1 MADDS
6 GATPLPRRV
15 PGATVSPRPPV
26 RVERLVIPED
36 LRQRLLTA
44 IADELQRDEAQ
55 AGRSAQEQG
64 NTEKLAI
71 PGDRGTA
78 WWRDEAAA
86 QAGGEASA
94 EGAAA
99 GALVAQAG
107 TLPAGPEQAAAP
119 DQAEPQAPAPDP
131 AEHQAVASG
140 QADLPAPAPDQAA
153 SAPTVWSPVPR
164 SADVPAPASDQAS
177 ASAPT
182 IWSPIPR
189 PAGVPVPVSD
199 QASASAPTIWSPVP
213 RPAGIPPTA
222 PDHPVRR
229 ALSADQAD
237 VPPPAADRPDPQ
249 PVAPLPRR
257 APGTNG
263 APPPPAHVRR
273 NFLPPS
279 LLGRRLD
286 RDAYTEPLPR
296 ITGIRAGS
304 FAALD
309 DAHRAADPVV
319 APTPPAGAPPLV
331 PTPPDSAP
339 SGSGEVGDAP
349 PDREPAAPAPP
360 GAGPSGPAGPDAG
373 PSEPEGAGQG
383 VPLSE
388 PSLPATPSALAVT
401 AAPPVAPPGFA
412 QVSPPPAALASPT
425 APAAPRPAGQAS
437 PAFSTPRGSPR
448 YTWPD
453 RNEKQPG
460 DGAVVPTPAASSADK
475 KQQTSGRRYRIA
487 GLLVAV
493 IALVIAAVIVLLL
506 SGRTGAA
513 GKSQGGLGPPGAGT
527 GERNLAA
534 AWVARQV
541 SRTAVVACDPVMCNA
556 LAAHGVPARVLNPLR
571 PGTTSPLHSEII
583 VATAQVRAQF
593 GHLLSSGYAPA
604 VLARFG
610 SGPQRIEIRQIA
622 EHGAVAYQAM
632 LGADLLRRKTSGAE
646 LLRSNR
652 IATAPIAR
660 QELSAGRVDSRLLIA
675 IAQMAS
681 VHPMYIINFGS
692 AAPGADPDLPL
703 RFADLAETGRAHLP
717 YARSVGYVRS
727 MVSLLRTQHIP
738 FRPAHEVT
746 VYLAGGRKA
755 LRIEFPAP
763 SPLGLLGPRRA

>member
-15 PGATVSPRPPV
+15 PGATVPPRPPA

-64 NTEKLAI
+64 NTEKPAI

-78 WWRDEAAA
+78 WWRDDAA
-86 QAGGEASA
+86 
-94 EGAAA
+94 
-99 GALVAQAG
+99 
-107 TLPAGPEQAAAP
+107 EQ
-119 DQAEPQAPAPDP
+119 
-131 AEHQAVASG
+131 QAVASG

-153 SAPTVWSPVPR
+153 SAPTVWSPV
-164 SADVPAPASDQAS
+164 Q
-177 ASAPT
+177 
-182 IWSPIPR
+182 R
-189 PAGVPVPVSD
+189 PAGVPVSASD
-199 QASASAPTIWSPVP
+199 QAAASAPTVWSPVP
-213 RPAGIPPTA
+213 RPGGIPPTA
-222 PDHPVRR
+222 PDQAARG

-237 VPPPAADRPDPQ
+237 VPALAADQPDQRPVP
-249 PVAPLPRR
+249 PLPRR

-263 APPPPAHVRR
+263 APPPPVHVRR

-296 ITGIRAGS
+296 ITGFRAGS

-319 APTPPAGAPPLV
+319 APAPPGGAPPLV
-331 PTPPDSAP
+331 PVPPDAAP
-339 SGSGEVGDAP
+339 SGSAEVSDTP
-349 PDREPAAPAPP
+349 PDRESAAPAPP
-360 GAGPSGPAGPDAG
+360 GTGPSGPGGPDSGPDAG
-373 PSEPEGAGQG
+373 SSEPEAEGQG
-383 VPLSE
+383 VSLFE
-388 PSLPATPSALAVT
+388 PSLPVKPPALAV
-401 AAPPVAPPGFA
+401 PPVRPVAPPGFA
-412 QVSPPPAALASPT
+412 QVSPPPAAPASPT
-425 APAAPRPAGQAS
+425 APAAPRAAGPAS
-437 PAFSTPRGSPR
+437 PALSGPSGAPR
-448 YTWPD
+448 YTWPTD

-460 DGAVVPTPAASSADK
+460 NRAAIPTPADR

-487 GLLVAV
+487 GVLVAV
-493 IALVIAAVIVLLL
+493 IALVIAAVVVLLL

-513 GKSQGGLGPPGAGT
+513 GKSQGGLGPPGAGAR
-527 GERNLAA
+527 ERNLAA

-556 LAAHGVPARVLNPLR
+556 LAARGVPARVLYPLR

-583 VATAQVRAQF
+583 VATALVRAQF
-593 GHLLSSGYAPA
+593 GHLLSSGHAPA

-622 EHGAVAYQAM
+622 EHGAAAYQAM

-646 LLRSNR
+646 LLRSSR

-660 QELSAGRVDSRLLIA
+660 RELSAGRVDSRLLIA

-681 VHPMYIINFGS
+681 THPMYIINFGS
-692 AAPGADPDLPL
+692 AAPGADADLPL
-703 RFADLAETGRAHLP
+703 RFADLAETGRARHP
-717 YARSVGYVRS
+717 HAQSVGYVRS
-727 MVSLLRTQHIP
+727 VVLFLHAQRIP
-738 FRPAHEVT
+738 YRPAHVAT

-763 SPLGLLGPRRA
+763 SPLGLLSARRA